1 MSAAM
6 STLSSTVNSLSAV
19 TMEDFVKRFNPDMPD
34 KKYMTYSKLLS
45 IFWGLVC
52 LFFAFFAGNIEGTV
66 IEVINKISSV
76 FYGPILAAFIL
87 AILTKKTHALGAN
100 IGIVVGVLFN
110 VYLWLYVPQ
119 IFWFWWNALGCLV
132 TVLVALGV
140 SYTVKRRVN
149 EGLKVEYYS
158 GKKEVVILLAY
169 FVAIVAFS
177 VALPNI
183 LN

>member
-1 MSAAM
+1 M
-6 STLSSTVNSLSAV
+6 
-19 TMEDFVKRFNPDMPD
+19 
-34 KKYMTYSKLLS
+34 
-45 IFWGLVC
+45 
-52 LFFAFFAGNIEGTV
+52 
-66 IEVINKISSV
+66 
-76 FYGPILAAFIL
+76 AAFIL

-119 IFWFWWNALGCLV
+119 IFWFWWNALGCIV